1 MTKLQELGI
10 QCLKANEEFHE
21 YVNSEE
27 GKTCLRE
34 KMLKEYYEK
43 VERESTVT
51 LLKKMMK
58 KLLVIL
64 TLLILLTGCSKGR
77 IVEKTAPEIIKMF
90 DDGES
95 FVMYAGTSTCETCK

>member
-34 KMLKEYYEK
+34 KMLKEYGIEMDGSSYVMGWTRFDFSGTVNGEK
-43 VERESTVT
+43 KYFSYSPAQDT
-51 LLKKMMK
+51 LYCGMFNAKKIE
-58 KLLVIL
+58 KLN
-64 TLLILLTGCSKGR
+64 
-77 IVEKTAPEIIKMF
+77 P
-90 DDGES
+90 
-95 FVMYAGTSTCETCK
+95 